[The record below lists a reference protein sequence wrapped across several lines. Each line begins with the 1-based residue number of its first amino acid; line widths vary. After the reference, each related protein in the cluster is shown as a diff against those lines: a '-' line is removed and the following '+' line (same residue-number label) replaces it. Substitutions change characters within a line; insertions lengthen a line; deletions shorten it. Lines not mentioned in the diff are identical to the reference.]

1 MQTHEVSTHI
11 HGFPW
16 LDGTPNMET
25 LNFTRPR
32 SNQCCKEFHQYICYS
47 METKIKS

>member
-11 HGFPW
+11 HGFSW

-25 LNFTRPR
+25 LNSQDLDQINVVR
-32 SNQCCKEFHQYICYS
+32 SFINTYVIAWKP
-47 METKIKS
+47 K